1 MSINRILNSYRMVTI
16 NPSATLAMGNL
27 AKELS
32 KQGIKVISFSMGEP
46 DFPTPTH
53 IKDAAKKA
61 LDDDWTYY
69 TPAEGIWELRMAIA
83 EKSAKENNIPCSF
96 KDVLVT
102 PAKHAIFSSIFST
115 VQKGSEVIVPDP
127 LWVSYIPQ
135 IDLAEAKPVFV
146 PLRSKN
152 DFRML
157 PEDVNEKI
165 TPYTKM
171 IILNSPSNPTGG
183 ILTLD
188 DLKGIADLA
197 IDHDLI
203 VLADEIYE
211 KIIYED
217 KHHSIASLPDM
228 FERTITINGFSK
240 AYSMTGWRQGWAIAP
255 PPIFSGIAKIQ
266 QHTVSCATAFA
277 QMGALEA
284 LRGPTEP
291 LNEMVETFRKRRD
304 YTVKRLNDIEGIH
317 CIRPRGAFYAF
328 FSFDFDLTST
338 ELATHLL
345 EDGHVAMTPGSAFGP
360 SGEGFIRMSY
370 ANSIENIEEG
380 LDMVERSVKDLP
392 IRWRRD
398 KMDSHE
404 NGVDVYRKKTF
415 SKEDLKKFPNLKKGS
430 KVVGPAPPEKNHGQ
444 Q

>member
-1 MSINRILNSYRMVTI
+1 MSINKIVNSYRMVTI
-16 NPSATLAMGNL
+16 NQSATLKMGVM

-46 DFPTPTH
+46 DFPTPVH
-53 IKDAAKKA
+53 IREAAKKA
-61 LDDDWTYY
+61 LDDGWTYY

-102 PAKHAIFSSIFST
+102 PAKHAIFASIFST

-146 PLRSKN
+146 PLKSKN

-183 ILTLD
+183 VMTLD
-188 DLKGIADLA
+188 DLKGVADLA

-203 VLADEIYE
+203 VLSDEIYE
-211 KIIYED
+211 KIIYEA

-255 PPIFSGIAKIQ
+255 SPIFKGLAKIQ
-266 QHTVSCATAFA
+266 QHTISCATAFA

-291 LNEMVETFRKRRD
+291 LMEMVSTFRKRRD
-304 YTVKRLNDIEGIH
+304 FTVKYLNDIEGIH
-317 CIRPRGAFYAF
+317 CVKPKGAFYAF
-328 FSFDFDLTST
+328 FSFDFDMTSID
-338 ELATHLL
+338 LAHHLL
-345 EDGHVAMTPGSAFGP
+345 EKGHVAMTPGSAFGP

-370 ANSIENIEEG
+370 ANSLENIEEG
-380 LDMVERSVKDLP
+380 LKCVESAVKDLP
-392 IRWRRD
+392 IKWRRNKTNHHD
-398 KMDSHE
+398 
-404 NGVDVYRKKTF
+404 NGAEIYRKRKF
-415 SKEDLKKFPNLKKGS
+415 SREDLKKFPHLRKGT
-430 KVVGPAPPEKNHGQ
+430 KVVGPVPLENNGG
-444 Q
+444 